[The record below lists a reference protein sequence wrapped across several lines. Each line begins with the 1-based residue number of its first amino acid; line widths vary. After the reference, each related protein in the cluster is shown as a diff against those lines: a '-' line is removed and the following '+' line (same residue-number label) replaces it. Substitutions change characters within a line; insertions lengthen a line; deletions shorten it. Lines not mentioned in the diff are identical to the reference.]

1 MCVCVCAGIVTF
13 ASPPVCVCGVG
24 WGGWGVGGIATSA
37 SPPVCLST
45 VPPPLNVLILSLSLG
60 RHIKS
65 LAQCFPPAI
74 TVSYD
79 FML

>member
-1 MCVCVCAGIVTF
+1 MCVCVGIVTF
-13 ASPPVCVCGVG
+13 ASPPVCVG
-24 WGGWGVGGIATSA
+24 WGGGVGIATSA